1 MTGPERSAAVLLV
14 SGVAANAAVGAVLVS
29 PLGPA
34 GAALMATAALIGW
47 NAAMGLSIR
56 RHLLLL
62 PGVLADWT
70 NKARHIAGRGGSAA
84 E

>member
-1 MTGPERSAAVLLV
+1 MTGPERSAGVLLV
-14 SGVAANAAVGAVLVS
+14 SGVATNAAVGVS